1 MINLR
6 NSQGKVIPSSRKIRQ
21 NEYYK
26 LLLYSEINTRLQN
39 TQNLIDDGNDISIIQ
54 SNILFSKNKATCFD

>member
-1 MINLR
+1 VINLR